1 MSMLTRFEQFTSAI
15 SGIYRSIQ
23 KIERDEM
30 EKFGL
35 KGAYAQYLLA
45 MTHHPEGM
53 TAAALCES
61 CDKDKAAISRILSE
75 MEHKGLVA
83 RDPGKPSPYRSLVR
97 LTETGKTVARYVQE
111 KATAAVEIAGS
122 VLTDEDRKNLYGILD
137 RLSGKLQDI
146 CRDGIPTT

>member
-1 MSMLTRFEQFTSAI
+1 MLNRFEQFTSAI

-45 MTHHPEGM
+45 MTHHPEGV
-53 TAAALCES
+53 TASTLCEV

-75 MEHKGLVA
+75 MEGKGLVT
-83 RDPGKPSPYRSLVR
+83 RESRNYRSLVR
-97 LTETGKTVARYVQE
+97 LTEAGKAAARFVQE
-111 KATAAVEIAGS
+111 KATAAAEIAS
-122 VLTDEDRKNLYGILD
+122 SALTEEDRIHLYDILS
-137 RLSGKLQDI
+137 RLAGKLQGI
-146 CRDGIPTT
+146 CKDGIPPVTMK